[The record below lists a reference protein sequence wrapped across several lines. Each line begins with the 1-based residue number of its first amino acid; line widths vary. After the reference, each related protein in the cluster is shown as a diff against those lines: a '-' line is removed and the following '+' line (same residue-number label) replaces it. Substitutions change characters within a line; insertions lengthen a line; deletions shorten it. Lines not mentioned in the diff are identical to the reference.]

1 MARDHLGTD
10 ISITYKGNGKF
21 NTYLGSFVSLCIY
34 CLVLMQLIEK
44 LNGLFAMTD
53 PTITILSRPIYED
66 ENEEFGIIN
75 LNDYRFNFGVYF
87 TTKNAELK
95 GSLLIPPSI
104 GRVVFTLKDTSF

>member
-1 MARDHLGTD
+1 MARDYLGTD

-34 CLVLMQLIEK
+34 CLVLMQLIQK

-53 PTITILSRPIYED
+53 PTITILSRPIYEA
-66 ENEEFGIIN
+66 ENEEFGVVN

-87 TTKNAELK
+87 KTRNPDVPGGAL
-95 GSLLIPPSI
+95 
-104 GRVVFTLKDTSF
+104 